1 MAEKK
6 FITCDGNYAAAHI
19 AYMFSEVA
27 AIYPITPSST
37 MAELVD
43 EWAAQGRKNI
53 FGETVRVVEMQS
65 EAGAA
70 GAVHGSLQSGA
81 LTTTF
86 TASQGL
92 LLMIPNMY
100 KIAGELLPGVFH
112 VSARALA
119 AQSLSIFGDHQD
131 VMAARQTGFAMLAT
145 SSVQEVMDLAG
156 IAHIV
161 SLKARVPFLHFFDG
175 FRTSHEIQK
184 IELIDEAALTA
195 MLDRDALKAFRAGA
209 LNPAHPVTR
218 GTAQNPDIYF
228 QTREASNKFY
238 DAIPD
243 MVAEAMEKISEITGR
258 TYKPFTY
265 YGAPDAEH
273 VVIALG
279 SVTETLK
286 ETVDYLNAKGEKT
299 GVVTVHLFRPF
310 SVKYLTAVLPQ
321 TVKRICVLD
330 RTKEPGA
337 NGDPLYMDVVEAF
350 ATCKEIPCERKPLII
365 GGRYGL
371 SSKDTTP
378 AQMLAVFA
386 NLKANEPKNQFTVGI
401 VDDVTFRSLPVGEEI
416 SLAKPGTFEALFF
429 GLGADGTVGANKN
442 SIKIIGGTTDKY
454 CQAYFAYDSKKSG
467 GYTASHLRFGDKPI
481 TSPYLVTTPDFV
493 ACHVPSYV
501 DKYDVLKGLKPG
513 GSFLLNSVH
522 DAETTCRTL
531 PDHMKVFLAK
541 NKINFYIINAT
552 KIAAEL
558 GLGSRTNTIMQAAF
572 FKIANV
578 IPFEKA
584 VEEMKKAIYKSYGK
598 KGEDIVNMNYAAVD
612 AGGNAVVKVEVP
624 AEWTNIELKPADHGV
639 DMARP
644 EFVRNIVD
652 PINAL
657 KGDLLPVSAFN
668 GREDGTWENGTAA
681 WEKRGIAVN
690 VPEWQVDKCIQ
701 CNQCAYVCPHAVIRP
716 FLVTETEAAASGTEW
731 KQGLGDTKEY
741 KFRIQI
747 SPLDCTG
754 CSNCVDVCPAKEKAL
769 IMKPLESQLGQQ
781 KNWDYIT
788 KHIGYKKVV
797 DKTKSVK
804 NLQFEQP
811 LFEFSGACGGCGET
825 PYIKAISQL
834 FGDRMMVANATGCT
848 SIYSGS
854 APSTPYCKNADG
866 RGPAWANSLFEDNA
880 EFGLGMYVGAEK
892 LRDRI
897 QMLMEEA
904 IAQCQRCS
912 EELKGVM
919 REWIE
924 ARVSSTRSAE
934 VAARLVPMMEA
945 CGCDYCRQILELK
958 DFLVKQ
964 SQWVIG
970 GDGWAYDIGF
980 GGLDHVL
987 ASGLDVNVL
996 VLDTEV
1002 YSNTGGQ
1009 SSKATPVGA
1018 VAKFASAGKRIRK
1031 KDLGAIAMTYGYVYV
1046 AQVSIGASQAQLFNV
1061 LKEAEAYP
1069 GPSLVIAYAPCIN
1082 HGIKGG
1088 MTRTQ
1093 TVGKQA
1099 VECGY
1104 WHLWHYNPQLEE
1116 QGKNPFV
1123 LDSKE
1128 PDWAKFRDFL
1138 LKEVRYTSLKAVSP
1152 EDAEALFQAAEQNA
1166 RWRYEG
1172 YVRRSKIEY

>member
-6 FITCDGNYAAAHI
+6 FITCDGNYAAAHV

-43 EWAAQGRKNI
+43 EWAAQGRRNI
-53 FGETVRVVEMQS
+53 FGETVKVVEMQS

-81 LTTTF
+81 LTSTF

-100 KIAGELLPGVFH
+100 KISGELLPGVFH

-131 VMAARQTGFAMLAT
+131 VMATRQTGFAMLAT

-156 IAHIV
+156 VAHLV
-161 SLKARVPFLHFFDG
+161 ALKARVPFLHFFDG

-184 IELIDEAALTA
+184 IELIDEASLTA
-195 MLDRDALKAFRAGA
+195 LLDRDALKAFRARA
-209 LNPAHPVTR
+209 LNPEHPVTR

-228 QTREASNKFY
+228 QTREAANKFY
-238 DAIPD
+238 DAVPD
-243 MVAEAMEKISEITGR
+243 MVADTMREISKITGR
-258 TYKPFTY
+258 DYKPFVY
-265 YGAPDAEH
+265 YGHPEAEH
-273 VVIALG
+273 IVVAMG
-279 SVTETLK
+279 SVTETVK
-286 ETVDYLNAKGEKT
+286 ETIDYLSKQGRKV
-299 GVVTVHLFRPF
+299 GLVTVHLYRPF
-310 SVKYLTAVLPQ
+310 SEKYFFDVLPAS
-321 TVKRICVLD
+321 VKRVCVLD

-337 NGDPLYMDVVEAF
+337 EGEPLYLDVKSMFYGKKLQPMIV
-350 ATCKEIPCERKPLII
+350 

-378 AQMLAVFA
+378 AQILAVFE
-386 NLKANEPKNQFTVGI
+386 NLAAEAPKEHFTVGI
-401 VDDVTFRSLPVGEEI
+401 TDDVTNLSLPVGEEI

-454 CQAYFAYDSKKSG
+454 CQAYFSYDSKKSG
-467 GYTASHLRFGDKPI
+467 GYTSSHLRFGDLPI

-522 DAETTCRTL
+522 DPETTCATL
-531 PDHMKVFLAK
+531 PDHMKAYLAK
-541 NKINFYIINAT
+541 NRINFYVINAT

-558 GLGSRTNTIMQAAF
+558 GLGSRTNTIMQSAF

-584 VEEMKKAIYKSYGK
+584 VEEMKHAILKSYGK

-612 AGGNAVVKVEVP
+612 AGGSAVVKVEVP
-624 AEWTNIELKPADHGV
+624 AEWAAIEDKGFEHVSNASY
-639 DMARP
+639 P
-644 EFVRNIVD
+644 EFVRRIVE
-652 PINAL
+652 PINGL
-657 KGDLLPVSAFN
+657 KGDRLPVSAFD
-668 GREDGTWENGTAA
+668 GREDGTWDNGTAA
-681 WEKRGIAVN
+681 YEKRGIAVN
-690 VPEWQVDKCIQ
+690 VPEWQIANCIQ

-716 FLVTETEAAASGTEW
+716 FLATEEEAAASGVEW
-731 KQGLGDTKEY
+731 KQGLGETKEY

-754 CSNCVDVCPAKEKAL
+754 CGNCVDVCPAKQKAL
-769 IMKPLESQLGQQ
+769 VMRPLEEQLPQQ

-788 KHIGYKKVV
+788 GNIGYKQVV

-804 NLQFEQP
+804 NLQFAQP
-811 LFEFSGACGGCGET
+811 LFEFSGACAGCGET
-825 PYIKAISQL
+825 PYIKAITQL
-834 FGDRMMVANATGCT
+834 FGDKMMVANATGCT

-854 APSTPYCKNADG
+854 APSTPYCTNEKG
-866 RGPAWANSLFEDNA
+866 QGPAWANSLFEDNA
-880 EFGLGMYVGAEK
+880 EFGLGMHIGIEK

-897 QMLMEEA
+897 QETMEAA
-904 IAQCQRCS
+904 IASCDKCS

-919 REWIE
+919 REWIGN
-924 ARVSSTRSAE
+924 RGSSARSAE
-934 VAARLVPMMEA
+934 VTARLLPMLEA
-945 CGCDYCRQILELK
+945 CGCDYCRKILEHK
-958 DFLVKQ
+958 DWLVKK
-964 SQWVIG
+964 SQWIIG
-970 GDGWAYDIGF
+970 GDGWGYDIGY
-980 GGLDHVL
+980 GGVDHVL
-987 ASGLDVNVL
+987 ASGQDVNIL
-996 VLDTEV
+996 VIDTEV

-1018 VAKFASAGKRIRK
+1018 VAKFASSGKRIRK
-1031 KDLGAIAMTYGYVYV
+1031 KDLGAMAMTYGYVYV
-1046 AQVSIGASQAQLFNV
+1046 AQVSIGASQQQLFNV

-1069 GPSLVIAYAPCIN
+1069 GPSLVVAYAPCIN

-1093 TVGKQA
+1093 TVGKEA
-1099 VECGY
+1099 VACGY

-1116 QGKNPFV
+1116 EGKNPFV

-1128 PDWAKFRDFL
+1128 PDWTKFREFL
-1138 LKEVRYTSLKAVSP
+1138 MKEVRYTSLQKSFP
-1152 EDAEALFQAAEQNA
+1152 AEADELFAAAEENA
-1166 RWRYEG
+1166 KWRYNG
-1172 YVRRSKIEY
+1172 YVRRAKMEY

>member
-6 FITCDGNYAAAHI
+6 FITCDGNYAAAHV

-53 FGETVRVVEMQS
+53 FGETVKVVEMQS

-81 LTTTF
+81 LTSTF

-100 KIAGELLPGVFH
+100 KISGELLPGVFH

-131 VMAARQTGFAMLAT
+131 VMGPRQTGVAMLAT

-156 IAHIV
+156 VAHLV
-161 SLKARVPFLHFFDG
+161 ALKARVPFLHFFDG

-184 IELIDEAALTA
+184 IELIDEASLTSL
-195 MLDRDALKAFRAGA
+195 LDRDALKAFRARA
-209 LNPAHPVTR
+209 LNPEHPVTR

-228 QTREASNKFY
+228 QTREAANKFY
-238 DAIPD
+238 NAVPD
-243 MVAEAMEKISEITGR
+243 MVADTMREISKITGR
-258 TYKPFTY
+258 EYKPFVY
-265 YGAPDAEH
+265 YGDPEAEEIL
-273 VVIALG
+273 IAMG
-279 SVTETLK
+279 SVTETIK
-286 ETVDYLNAKGEKT
+286 ETIDYLRKQGRKV
-299 GVVTVHLFRPF
+299 GLVTVHLYRPF
-310 SVKYLTAVLPQ
+310 SEKYFFDVLPKS
-321 TVKRICVLD
+321 VKRVCVLD

-337 NGDPLYMDVVEAF
+337 EGEPLYLDVKSMF
-350 ATCKEIPCERKPLII
+350 YGKSIQPMII

-378 AQMLAVFA
+378 AQILAVFE
-386 NLKANEPKNQFTVGI
+386 NLAAEAPKEHFTVGI
-401 VDDVTFRSLPVGEEI
+401 TDDVTNLSLPVGEEI

-442 SIKIIGGTTDKY
+442 SIKIIGGSTNKY
-454 CQAYFAYDSKKSG
+454 CQAYFSYDSKKSG
-467 GYTASHLRFGDKPI
+467 GYTSSHLRFGDLPI

-522 DAETTCRTL
+522 DVETTCATL
-531 PDHMKVFLAK
+531 PDHMKAYLAK
-541 NKINFYIINAT
+541 NHINFYIINAT

-558 GLGSRTNTIMQAAF
+558 GLGSRTNTIMQSAF

-584 VEEMKKAIYKSYGK
+584 VEEMKHAILKSYGK

-612 AGGNAVVKVEVP
+612 AGGNAVEKVEVP
-624 AEWTNIELKPADHGV
+624 AEWAQIEDRGFEHASN
-639 DMARP
+639 ASYP
-644 EFVRNIVD
+644 EFVRKIVE
-652 PINAL
+652 PINGL
-657 KGDLLPVSAFN
+657 KGDQLPVSAFN
-668 GREDGTWENGTAA
+668 GREDGTWDNGTAA
-681 WEKRGIAVN
+681 YEKRGIAVN
-690 VPEWQVDKCIQ
+690 VPEWQIANCIQ
-701 CNQCAYVCPHAVIRP
+701 CNQCSYVCPHAAIRP
-716 FLVTETEAAASGTEW
+716 FLATEEEAAASGMDW
-731 KQGLGDTKEY
+731 KQGLGETKEY
-741 KFRIQI
+741 KFRVQI

-754 CSNCVDVCPAKEKAL
+754 CGNCVDVCPAKQKAL
-769 IMKPLESQLGQQ
+769 VMRPLEEQLPQQ
-781 KNWDYIT
+781 KNWDYAT
-788 KHIGYKKVV
+788 SKIGYKQVV

-804 NLQFEQP
+804 NLQFAQP
-811 LFEFSGACGGCGET
+811 LFEFSGACAGCGET
-825 PYIKAISQL
+825 PYIKAITQL
-834 FGDRMMVANATGCT
+834 FGDKMMVANATGCT

-854 APSTPYCKNADG
+854 APSTPYCTNEKG
-866 RGPAWANSLFEDNA
+866 QGPAWANSLFEDNA
-880 EFGLGMYVGAEK
+880 EFGLGMHIGIEK

-897 QMLMEEA
+897 QALMEAA
-904 IAQCQRCS
+904 IASCTKCS

-919 REWIE
+919 KEWI
-924 ARVSSTRSAE
+924 ANRGSSARSAE
-934 VAARLVPMMEA
+934 VTARLVPLMEA
-945 CGCDYCRQILELK
+945 CGCDYCRQILEHK
-958 DFLVKQ
+958 DWLVKK
-964 SQWVIG
+964 SQWIIG
-970 GDGWAYDIGF
+970 GDGWGYDIGY
-980 GGLDHVL
+980 GGVDHVL
-987 ASGLDVNVL
+987 ASGQDVNIL
-996 VLDTEV
+996 VIDTEV

-1018 VAKFASAGKRIRK
+1018 VAKFASSGKRIRK
-1031 KDLGAIAMTYGYVYV
+1031 KDLGAMAMTYGYVYV
-1046 AQVSIGASQAQLFNV
+1046 AQVSIGASQQQLFNV

-1069 GPSLVIAYAPCIN
+1069 GPSLIIAYAPCIN

-1088 MTRTQ
+1088 MARTQ
-1093 TVGKQA
+1093 TVGKEA
-1099 VECGY
+1099 VACGY
-1104 WHLWHYNPQLEE
+1104 WHLWHYNPELEE

-1128 PDWAKFRDFL
+1128 PDWTKFREFL
-1138 LKEVRYTSLKAVSP
+1138 MKEVRYTSLQKSFP
-1152 EDAEALFQAAEQNA
+1152 TEADELFAAAEENA
-1166 RWRYEG
+1166 KWRYNG
-1172 YVRRSKIEY
+1172 YVRRSKMEY

>member
-6 FITCDGNYAAAHI
+6 FITCDGNYAAAHV

-43 EWAAQGRKNI
+43 EWAAQGRRNI
-53 FGETVRVVEMQS
+53 FGETVKVVEMQS

-81 LTTTF
+81 LTSTF

-100 KIAGELLPGVFH
+100 KISGELLPGVFH

-131 VMAARQTGFAMLAT
+131 VMATRQTGFAMLAT

-156 IAHIV
+156 VAHLV
-161 SLKARVPFLHFFDG
+161 ALKARVPFLHFFDG

-184 IELIDEAALTA
+184 IELIDEASLMAL
-195 MLDRDALKAFRAGA
+195 LDRDALKAFRARA
-209 LNPAHPVTR
+209 LNPEHPVTR

-228 QTREASNKFY
+228 QTREAANKFY
-238 DAIPD
+238 DAVPD
-243 MVAEAMEKISEITGR
+243 MVADTMREISKITGR
-258 TYKPFTY
+258 DYKPFVY
-265 YGAPDAEH
+265 YGHPEAEH
-273 VVIALG
+273 IVVAMG
-279 SVTETLK
+279 SVTETVK
-286 ETVDYLNAKGEKT
+286 ETIDYLSKQGRKV
-299 GVVTVHLFRPF
+299 GLVTVHLYRPF
-310 SVKYLTAVLPQ
+310 SEKYFFDVLPAS
-321 TVKRICVLD
+321 VKRVCVLD

-337 NGDPLYMDVVEAF
+337 EGEPLYLDVKSMFYGKKLQPMIV
-350 ATCKEIPCERKPLII
+350 

-378 AQMLAVFA
+378 AQILAVFE
-386 NLKANEPKNQFTVGI
+386 NLAAEAPKEHFTVGI
-401 VDDVTFRSLPVGEEI
+401 TDDVTNLSLPVGEEI

-442 SIKIIGGTTDKY
+442 SIKIIGGSTNKY
-454 CQAYFAYDSKKSG
+454 CQAYFSYDSKKSG
-467 GYTASHLRFGDKPI
+467 GYTSSHLRFGDLPI

-522 DAETTCRTL
+522 DPETTCATL
-531 PDHMKVFLAK
+531 PDHMKAYLAK
-541 NKINFYIINAT
+541 NRINFYVINAT

-558 GLGSRTNTIMQAAF
+558 GLGSRTNTIMQSAF

-584 VEEMKKAIYKSYGK
+584 VEEMKHAILKSYGK

-612 AGGNAVVKVEVP
+612 AGGSAVVKVEVP
-624 AEWTNIELKPADHGV
+624 AEWAAIEDKGFEHVSNASY
-639 DMARP
+639 P
-644 EFVRNIVD
+644 EFVRRIVE
-652 PINAL
+652 PINGL
-657 KGDLLPVSAFN
+657 KGDRLPVSAFD
-668 GREDGTWENGTAA
+668 GREDGTWDNGTAA
-681 WEKRGIAVN
+681 YEKRGIAVN
-690 VPEWQVDKCIQ
+690 VPEWQIANCIQ

-716 FLVTETEAAASGTEW
+716 FLATEEEAAASGVEW
-731 KQGLGDTKEY
+731 KQGLGETKEY

-754 CSNCVDVCPAKEKAL
+754 CGNCVDVCPAKQKAL
-769 IMKPLESQLGQQ
+769 VMRPLEEQLPQQ

-788 KHIGYKKVV
+788 GNIGYKQVV

-804 NLQFEQP
+804 NLQFAQP
-811 LFEFSGACGGCGET
+811 LFEFSGACAGCGET
-825 PYIKAISQL
+825 PYIKAITQL
-834 FGDRMMVANATGCT
+834 FGDKMMVANATGCT

-854 APSTPYCKNADG
+854 APSTPYCTNEKG
-866 RGPAWANSLFEDNA
+866 QGPAWANSLFEDNA
-880 EFGLGMYVGAEK
+880 EFGLGMHIGIEK

-897 QMLMEEA
+897 QETMEAA
-904 IAQCQRCS
+904 IASCDKCS

-919 REWIE
+919 REWIGN
-924 ARVSSTRSAE
+924 RGSSARSAE
-934 VAARLVPMMEA
+934 VTARLLPMLEA
-945 CGCDYCRQILELK
+945 CGCDYCRKILEHK
-958 DFLVKQ
+958 DWLVKK
-964 SQWVIG
+964 SQWIIG
-970 GDGWAYDIGF
+970 GDGWGYDIGY
-980 GGLDHVL
+980 GGVDHVL
-987 ASGLDVNVL
+987 ASGQDVNIL
-996 VLDTEV
+996 VIDTEV

-1018 VAKFASAGKRIRK
+1018 VAKFASSGKRIRK
-1031 KDLGAIAMTYGYVYV
+1031 KDLGAMAMTYGYVYV
-1046 AQVSIGASQAQLFNV
+1046 AQVSIGASQQQLFNV

-1093 TVGKQA
+1093 TVGKEA
-1099 VECGY
+1099 VACGY

-1116 QGKNPFV
+1116 EGKNPFV

-1128 PDWAKFRDFL
+1128 PDWTKFREFL
-1138 LKEVRYTSLKAVSP
+1138 MKEVRYTSLQKSFP
-1152 EDAEALFQAAEQNA
+1152 AEADELFAAAEENA
-1166 RWRYEG
+1166 KWRYNG
-1172 YVRRSKIEY
+1172 YVRRAKMEY